1 MLGGHTSSVRVIA
14 AGNKLVIRNM
24 EMQSDMKKFAMPG
37 NVVFWR
43 WLDPRTV
50 VIVTDK
56 AVFHWS
62 MNGADEPQK
71 MFERA
76 AHDGKVQ
83 IVNYRASADG
93 KFLILGGIAGTQA
106 GIAGVLQLYAV
117 DLKKSQPVL
126 DAPAACFIQLTL
138 DGKAAPS
145 NLLCMT
151 MRAQGQCRV
160 RGDGP
165 RRLAVCVCS
174 HVSCCVGG
182 CSLRSVFCFFCFFS

>member
-1 MLGGHTSSVRVIA
+1 
-14 AGNKLVIRNM
+14 
-24 EMQSDMKKFAMPG
+24 MKKFAMPG

-50 VIVTDK
+50 AIVTDT

-76 AHDGKVQ
+76 AYDGKVQ

-165 RRLAVCVCS
+165 HRLAVCSVLSRLLLC
-174 HVSCCVGG
+174 G
-182 CSLRSVFCFFCFFS
+182 SVFFAFVFLILLLLLLLFLMSWGRASFCVFLFWLVCWRRS

>member
-1 MLGGHTSSVRVIA
+1 MCVRGWWCFVRS
-14 AGNKLVIRNM
+14 AGNKLVIRNL
-24 EMQSDMKKFAMPG
+24 EMQSDMKKFAMTG

-43 WLDPRTV
+43 WLDARTV
-50 VIVTDK
+50 AIVTET

-71 MFERA
+71 MFDRA
-76 AHDGKVQ
+76 AYEGKVQ

-93 KFLILGGIAGTQA
+93 KFLILGGIAGSAA

-126 DAPAACFIQLTL
+126 DAPAACFLNVTL

-151 MRAQGQCRV
+151 MRMQGQTKVNHAHHTRV
-160 RGDGP
+160 
-165 RRLAVCVCS
+165 L
-174 HVSCCVGG
+174 
-182 CSLRSVFCFFCFFS
+182 